1 MWTKA
6 ENIPGAPELMNEM
19 AVRMKVK
26 FVNKIKTQSQK
37 FVYIIWK
44 GEREKRM
51 MDSKLIA

>member
-26 FVNKIKTQSQK
+26 FVNKIKHNHK
-37 FVYIIWK
+37 NVYT
-44 GEREKRM
+44 
-51 MDSKLIA
+51 